1 MNTEPKREAF
11 LVLVTWP
18 DGTEG
23 LLFPRPG
30 NVPIADT
37 VEKGLE
43 DFNTARQHL
52 DEYITQVKEA
62 IAAGVAV
69 DPKSREMMRSTLRL
83 IKFERGEVLHEHKA
97 K

>member
-1 MNTEPKREAF
+1 MVNGIVEKLEKLKPEPLAY

-37 VEKGLE
+37 EDKGVKDFEIAVEHLTDYTGRLGRAKPKQSLAG
-43 DFNTARQHL
+43 TA
-52 DEYITQVKEA
+52 
-62 IAAGVAV
+62 
-69 DPKSREMMRSTLRL
+69 LRL
-83 IKFERGEVLHEHKA
+83 IQFRRIAIIKEHKI
-97 K
+97 